1 MELVSSVIEDRAYQH
16 DVVDRFR
23 GHLLQGKRRGII
35 QAATGAGKTVIA
47 SIITRAAVDKGS
59 QILFLAH
66 SREIIHQTSGKL
78 WNFGVGHGIIMAG
91 EEWTP
96 GTVQLASKD
105 TLLARAVRR
114 HRIPLPPADLIFID
128 ECHRAT
134 SGGYKLLVE
143 LYPNA
148 VLIGLSATPCRSDG
162 RGLGVPTG
170 PFEFIVEAIPSSELI
185 RLGFLVPTRC
195 FAPYRP
201 DLKGVKITNGDYDK
215 QEIARRMDRDQI
227 VGDVVR
233 WWKDCGEGRQTV
245 VFASG
250 VQHSMHLRDEFLR
263 EGITAEHLDAQTD
276 LFERDGI
283 LERLADCT
291 TRVVTNCAVLTEG
304 WDCPPVSC
312 CVDVA
317 PTKSFVRY
325 RQKVGRIQRSCE
337 GKKDAIYLD
346 HSGNIYRH
354 GFPDDDVVWTLTS
367 GKGKAHKL
375 KKVEGRGEPI
385 ECPVCRTVFSG
396 RPDCPN
402 CGHRLQKRRVP
413 KPVAQ
418 EHGLLVEVEKTPD
431 ELVAFE
437 RKQRHWHECL
447 GIAANTGR
455 TASAAAMM
463 FKDRHGMPPWEVPGL
478 QPMPPQL
485 KAAWQTDAAEL
496 FPQYVRWRTRSG
508 TG

>member
-1 MELVSSVIEDRAYQH
+1 METVTSVIEDRLYQR
-16 DVVDRFR
+16 DVVDRVR
-23 GHLLQGKRRGII
+23 SQLRAGKRRGII

-47 SIITRAAVDKGS
+47 SIIIRGAVDKNK
-59 QILFLAH
+59 QVLFLAH
-66 SREIIHQTSGKL
+66 SREIIHQTSDKL
-78 WNFGVGHGIIMAG
+78 WDFGVGHGIIMAG

-114 HRIPLPPADLIFID
+114 CRIPLPPADLIFID
-128 ECHRAT
+128 ECHRAA
-134 SGGYKLLVE
+134 SGGYKRLVE

-148 VLIGLSATPCRSDG
+148 VLIGLSATPCRADG

-185 RLGFLVPTRC
+185 KLGFLVPTRC

-215 QEIARRMDRDQI
+215 QELARRMDNDHI

-245 VFASG
+245 VFAAG

-263 EGITAEHLDAQTD
+263 EGIRAEHLDAETD
-276 LFERDGI
+276 LFERQGI
-283 LERLADCT
+283 LARLADGT

-304 WDCPPVSC
+304 WDCPVVSC

-325 RQKVGRIQRSCE
+325 RQKAGRIQRTCE
-337 GKKDAIYLD
+337 GKKDAILLD

-354 GFPDDDVVWTLTS
+354 GFPDADVEWILTCD
-367 GKGKAHKL
+367 KGKAHKV
-375 KKVEGRGEPI
+375 KKNEGRGEPI
-385 ECPVCRTVFSG
+385 ECPACKTAFSN

-402 CGHRLQKRRVP
+402 CGYRLRERRAA
-413 KPVAQ
+413 KPVAH
-418 EHGLLVEVEKTPD
+418 ENGMLVEIDRAPEN
-431 ELVAFE
+431 VATFE
-437 RKQRHWHECL
+437 HEQKYWHKCI
-447 GIAANTGR
+447 GIAANRALTIG
-455 TASAAAMM
+455 AAAMI
-463 FKDRHGMPPWEVPGL
+463 FKDKFSAPPWEIPGL
-478 QPMPPQL
+478 EPMPPQST
-485 KAAWQTDAAEL
+485 AVWQTDAAEL
-496 FPQYVRWRTRSG
+496 FPQYVR
-508 TG
+508 